1 MVKVVTQQ
9 QTNINLILDMSG
21 SMDAIG
27 QEEVIG
33 SANKYIA
40 EVKKTSPT
48 ARINVI
54 RFDDQYE
61 SVLEDEELKTVRKL
75 TKADY
80 LPRGMTALY
89 DAIGKT
95 VQNAPIG
102 ANLFVILTDGLE
114 NASKEYTS
122 AAMVKK
128 IIKKAEKAGH
138 QFVFL
143 GANQDAILSAKVI
156 GIGAN
161 NVATYKGTSAGYS
174 GATAVASN
182 ITSSW
187 TNSPSTPV
195 NVKKAVHETKTGKVV
210 STTP

>member
-1 MVKVVTQQ
+1 
-9 QTNINLILDMSG
+9 
-21 SMDAIG
+21 MDAIG

-61 SVLEDEELKTVRKL
+61 SVLENEELKTVRKL

-80 LPRGMTALY
+80 IPRGMTALY

-102 ANLFVILTDGLE
+102 VNLFVILTDGLE

-122 AAMVKK
+122 SAMVKK

-143 GANQDAILSAKVI
+143 GANQDAILSAKAI

-161 NVATYKGTSAGYS
+161 STATYKGNFAGYA